1 MPYWA
6 FRQKRDDRTGVE
18 GWRTPHNEELLM
30 LGTSP
35 STIRMI
41 NVLLY
46 AIGLE
51 TCCTVDVPEDVP
63 FDVPEAVPVDVPEDV
78 PVANIHS
85 FNISPHVYQLL
96 PNLWKAPYT
105 ISASISVVV
114 QQ

>member
-1 MPYWA
+1 VGRPDWA
-6 FRQKRDDRTGVE
+6 FGTKRDDRTGVE

-51 TCCTVDVPEDVP
+51 TCCTVDVP
-63 FDVPEAVPVDVPEDV
+63 VDVPKDV
-78 PVANIHS
+78 PVTNTHS
-85 FNISPHVYQLL
+85 FNMSPHVHNLL
-96 PNLWKAPYT
+96 PNMWKASYT
-105 ISASISVVV
+105 ISASTSVDV